1 MAAGAYA
8 ESEEAPAEALLS
20 WLSTG
25 MLMSTWR
32 DTTWRSLAVDRHQ
45 VDVSALP
52 AQGYAAVCLGR
63 THSAIRWPTAISA
76 RRSS

>member
-25 MLMSTWR
+25 MLM
-32 DTTWRSLAVDRHQ
+32 LADR
-45 VDVSALP
+45 
-52 AQGYAAVCLGR
+52 GYRAFPFRRRAAG
-63 THSAIRWPTAISA
+63 AN
-76 RRSS
+76 